1 MTERWLAR
9 AFVSA
14 LLVAPGAATA
24 ADEPAPLPDDEF
36 LEYLGSWEG
45 DDADWLV
52 AQGPAGVP
60 AQPSPP
66 GARGEKDSKGEG
78 DRLPPQ
84 EQ

>member
-9 AFVSA
+9 AFVSVLFA
-14 LLVAPGAATA
+14 APSAASA
-24 ADEPAPLPDDEF
+24 ADEPPPPDGEF

-60 AQPSPP
+60 AKPSKP
-66 GARGEKDSKGEG
+66 GAQDAKDSKGEG